1 MILKASQRSHGT
13 QLTAHLLNERDNDLV
28 DIHEVSGF
36 LSNDVAGA
44 FAEIEA
50 VSKGTRCQQPLFSM
64 SLSPPPNERASVKDF
79 EEAANRAEE
88 TLKLQGQP
96 RVMVF
101 HEKDGRRHAHC
112 VWSRIDTQQMKAIN
126 MAHYKHKLTELSREL
141 YLDHGWRMPNG
152 LIDRS
157 QRNPLNF
164 SLEEW
169 QQAKRLGQSP
179 KAIKAALKESWANNP
194 TAKGFTQALERQGY
208 YLAKGDR
215 RGYVAV
221 DWQGE
226 VYSLTR
232 WLNVKTNV
240 LKTKLGE
247 RDQLPSVKD
256 TTQRIHAK
264 LTDSVHKH
272 LANLK
277 QQYQPRID
285 RLTQE
290 RKRLAKQHQA
300 ERAEQKQ
307 RQQQRWEQDSQR
319 RQQRFAKGMKGLWHR
334 FTGKHRDTIQR
345 NEQEA
350 LAALQ
355 RDQQERDELIFAQL
369 QERQA
374 VQCEITQINQQ
385 QQADTQQFKDQLYRQ
400 INETQQH
407 SVKDAFDQVDQ
418 RHQERQQTQDR
429 GFGLER

>member
-1 MILKASQRSHGT
+1 MILKASQRSHGA
-13 QLTAHLLNERDNDLV
+13 QLAAHLLNERDNDLV

-44 FAEIEA
+44 FTEIEA

-64 SLSPPPNERASVKDF
+64 SLSPPPNERASVNDF

-88 TLKLQGQP
+88 ALKLTGQP

-164 SLEEW
+164 TLEEW

-194 TAKGFTQALERQGY
+194 TAKDFTQALERQGY

-232 WLNVKTNV
+232 WLNVKTND

-256 TTQRIHAK
+256 TTQRIHSK
-264 LTDSVHKH
+264 LTDLVHKH
-272 LANLK
+272 LATLQ

-285 RLTQE
+285 SLTQE
-290 RKRLAKQHQA
+290 RKRLAKQHQV
-300 ERAEQKQ
+300 EREQQKQ

-355 RDQQERDELIFAQL
+355 RDQQERDELIFTQMK
-369 QERQA
+369 ERQA
-374 VQCEITQINQQ
+374 VQHEITQIDQQ

-407 SVKDAFDQVDQ
+407 AVKDAFDQVDQ
-418 RHQERQQTQDR
+418 RHQERQQTQER